1 MAYSMRQ
8 MRGLGANSSQYYREI
23 GPQRYTTEL
32 TPYGVSSAE
41 APGAPQILI
50 EEVNRIFGGS
60 VVPRAGWGSGAQAGK
75 IWLIF
80 ASQNSVQTPEGRGNE
95 LLRAVGAAS
104 SRIGGTLALPG
115 QNVTGA
121 FVEGGGVPVRA
132 EALPPADLITLTAT
146 DLQTELARAGFNL
159 GRAGIDGDFGPD
171 SVAALDAAKTRTGI
185 DGVRSVSR
193 TSVTLTVHFW
203 EALQALPDRDA
214 PTQPRRS
221 PPRPPVV
228 PGSGST
234 RLTKKSDFDWTTWGI
249 VGAALLGLGALW
261 YFRRKKKRA
270 AA

>member
-1 MAYSMRQ
+1 V
-8 MRGLGANSSQYYREI
+8 
-23 GPQRYTTEL
+23 PQ
-32 TPYGVSSAE
+32 VV
-41 APGAPQILI
+41 I
-50 EEVNRIFGGS
+50 EEVNRVFDMSI
-60 VVPRAGWGSGAQAGK
+60 VPRAGWGSGAQAGK

-80 ASQNSVQTPEGRGNE
+80 SAPVLMSEEDRSAR
-95 LLRAVGAAS
+95 LARAAAAAS
-104 SRIGGTLALPG
+104 TRIGGRLALPG
-115 QNVTGA
+115 QSPGSLTA
-121 FVEGGGVPVRA
+121 SP
-132 EALPPADLITLTAT
+132 EALPTADLVTLSAR

-214 PTQPRRS
+214 PTQPRSSARRA
-221 PPRPPVV
+221 PIV

-261 YFRRKKKRA
+261 YFRRKKKRTASA
-270 AA
+270 A